1 MCSRTSQLYQ
11 KMEDPDFSNKLLYC
25 EEWGIDALDRFLQND
40 HKGAMTSYTFSN
52 QFLMELEAG
61 RSYCDLEDFLNTLR
75 VKLFHNHGSK
85 NL

>member
-40 HKGAMTSYTFSN
+40 YKGAMTSYTFSN
-52 QFLMELEAG
+52 QFLMGLEAG
-61 RSYCDLEDFLNTLR
+61 RSYGDLEDFLNTLR